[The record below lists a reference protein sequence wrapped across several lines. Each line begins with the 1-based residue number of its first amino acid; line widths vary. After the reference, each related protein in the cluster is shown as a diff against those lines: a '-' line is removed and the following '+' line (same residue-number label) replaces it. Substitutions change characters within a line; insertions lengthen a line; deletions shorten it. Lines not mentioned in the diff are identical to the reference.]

1 MFGLVRAG
9 AARIVGAASV
19 AGNPVA
25 AVRGVKPCFTVRRH
39 TGGMKSPE
47 LAHLRAFVA
56 VAELHSYRR
65 AATRLNVSPSAVSQ
79 SVRVLES
86 TLGLTLLSRTTRSV
100 ALTDAGTQLLV
111 RLKLHLDGLDAA
123 LQQAVG
129 MGDQVSGALR
139 LNVPRSAA
147 CILLE
152 PLVAPFLRD
161 HPGIQLELTTQ
172 DGFIDIV
179 AAGCDAGIRFA
190 ESVPR
195 DMVAVPLGP
204 PQRFV
209 TVASIGCVE
218 RHGVPSDP
226 RDLLTKPCVRLRFP
240 SGAMYHWEFKRDGKS
255 CVVDVQ
261 GPLTVDDQRMA
272 LRAALDGV
280 GWAYVY
286 ETMAA
291 PHVEAGELVAALH
304 AWCPTGT
311 GFQLYYP
318 SRRHASPALRAFID
332 WVRSPLTGA

>member
-1 MFGLVRAG
+1 
-9 AARIVGAASV
+9 
-19 AGNPVA
+19 
-25 AVRGVKPCFTVRRH
+25 
-39 TGGMKSPE
+39 MKSPE

-56 VAELHSYRR
+56 VAECHSYRR
-65 AATRLNVSPSAVSQ
+65 AATQLNVSPSAVSQ
-79 SVRVLES
+79 SVRLLES
-86 TLGLTLLSRTTRSV
+86 TLGLSLLIRTTRSV
-100 ALTDAGTQLLV
+100 AVTDAGTQLLAQ
-111 RLKLHLDGLDAA
+111 LKLHLDGLDAA
-123 LQQAVG
+123 LQQAAG
-129 MGDQVSGALR
+129 MGDQVLGSLR

-152 PLVAPFLRD
+152 PLVAPFLRA

-209 TVASIGCVE
+209 AVASPACVA
-218 RHGVPSDP
+218 RYGVPNDP
-226 RDLLTKPCVRLRFP
+226 EDLLTKPCVRLRFP
-240 SGAMYHWEFKRDGKS
+240 SGAVYHWEFERDGQS
-255 CVVDVQ
+255 CVIDVQ

-280 GWAYVY
+280 GWAYIY

-291 PHVEAGELVAALH
+291 PHVEVGELVSALN
-304 AWCPTGT
+304 AWCPKGT

-318 SRRHASPALRAFID
+318 SRRQASPAMRAFID
-332 WVRSPLTGA
+332 WLRDQPSKLPDEQKPLLT